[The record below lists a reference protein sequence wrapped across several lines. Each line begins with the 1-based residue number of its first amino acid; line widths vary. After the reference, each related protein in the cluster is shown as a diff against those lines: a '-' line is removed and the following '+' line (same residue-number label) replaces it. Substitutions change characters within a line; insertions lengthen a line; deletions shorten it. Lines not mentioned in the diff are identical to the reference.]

1 MKLNFNDI
9 KKLIETDS
17 TLVLK
22 EIPEGLI
29 IKRADGAADVD
40 VEEIKVLLSKFGV
53 KPADLEVVENGTIV
67 RSKNYNSQKLKMLLA
82 PFYKLGEL
90 VVIDEWALLLQD
102 IFLMDV
108 DDVVTEDADGSADDL
123 GTVPTDGAS
132 NDTLDNIESI
142 AALLDKQANGAVEVR
157 IVADDTVEVPFSED
171 ILDFIKNN
179 ENTIFAN
186 CDVEV
191 TDEVITIRFKG

>member
-9 KKLIETDS
+9 KKLIEADTS
-17 TLVLK
+17 LILK

-53 KPADLEVVENGTIV
+53 KPTDLEVVENGTIV

-102 IFLMDV
+102 IFLVDV
-108 DDVVTEDADGSADDL
+108 DSSVTEDADGSADDL
-123 GTVPTDGAS
+123 GSVPTDGAS
-132 NDTLDNIESI
+132 NDTLDDIESI
-142 AALLDKQANGAVEVR
+142 AALLDKQTNGAVEIS
-157 IVADDTVEVPFSED
+157 IVADNTVEVPFSED

-179 ENTIFAN
+179 DNTIFAN

-191 TDEVITIRFKG
+191 TNEVITIRFKG

>member
-22 EIPEGLI
+22 DIPEGLI

-53 KPADLEVVENGTIV
+53 KPTDLEVVENGTIV

-102 IFLMDV
+102 IFLVDV
-108 DDVVTEDADGSADDL
+108 DSSVTEDADGSADDL
-123 GTVPTDGAS
+123 GSVPTDGAS
-132 NDTLDNIESI
+132 NDTLDDIESI
-142 AALLDKQANGAVEVR
+142 AALLDKQTNGAVEIS
-157 IVADDTVEVPFSED
+157 IVADNTVEVPFSED

-179 ENTIFAN
+179 DNTIFAN

-191 TDEVITIRFKG
+191 TNEVITIRFKG

>member
-191 TDEVITIRFKG
+191 TNEVITIRFKG

>member
-9 KKLIETDS
+9 KKLVEADS

-53 KPADLEVVENGTIV
+53 KPEDLEVNDSGTIV

-90 VVIDEWALLLQD
+90 VIIDEWALLLQD
-102 IFLMDV
+102 IFLVDV
-108 DDVVTEDADGSADDL
+108 DNSFTEDADGSADDL
-123 GTVPTDGAS
+123 GEVPTDGAR
-132 NDTLDNIESI
+132 NETIDDIESI
-142 AALLDKQANGAVEVR
+142 AALIDKETNGSVEIS
-157 IVADDTVEVPFSED
+157 IVADDTIEIPFSED
-171 ILDFIKNN
+171 ILEFIKNN
-179 ENTIFAN
+179 ENTIFAS